1 MGSEKRRWVWVMIV
15 AVVAALVWWLVPQGT
30 SPSQE
35 PKATSETDP
44 ARNAPTREAFEDP
57 SPSVEVDRPPIGA
70 DSPDAPPTAKPLPRD
85 EVALPATAGVFDAG
99 VEDDEPPTD
108 ANRRRDAMLTT
119 VLDRL
124 EQDLRTA
131 EEAGDEDRASQ
142 LRVRIE
148 RLEERRRELAE
159 P

>member
-1 MGSEKRRWVWVMIV
+1 M
-15 AVVAALVWWLVPQGT
+15 L
-30 SPSQE
+30 
-35 PKATSETDP
+35 
-44 ARNAPTREAFEDP
+44 
-57 SPSVEVDRPPIGA
+57 
-70 DSPDAPPTAKPLPRD
+70 
-85 EVALPATAGVFDAG
+85 DAG
-99 VEDDEPPTD
+99 VEDDTPAD
-108 ANRRRDAMLTT
+108 ANGRRDAMLTT

-124 EQDLRTA
+124 EQDLRAA